1 VLTHA
6 REVVGQQEIAETGLK
21 MHTLG
26 GLGRP
31 VAHKAVIETL
41 LDFPIGVGEPKVV
54 FAESIDFLL
63 NRQTPRLKHQR
74 LGRDVSDVEGAEEG
88 GVGLQVA
95 QLGQEDLPP
104 GQQLEQ
110 KLMRMTG
117 KRRDQ
122 SQRSAA

>member
-1 VLTHA
+1 
-6 REVVGQQEIAETGLK
+6 
-21 MHTLG
+21 M
-26 GLGRP
+26 
-31 VAHKAVIETL
+31 
-41 LDFPIGVGEPKVV
+41 V

-122 SQRSAA
+122 SQRSVA